1 MKRGDNISSFNKN
14 GNVNSSSFINDI
26 GGNILEGTHKT
37 IDDPWVI
44 TESSTDIIYVTDN
57 LTKVTP
63 GKTYYLTCQSDRPWG
78 KAHLDAETTANH
90 AVTIWLYLYK
100 VYNVSNY
107 HAYDL
112 PENFTARDHI
122 IRQGLWKYTIP
133 SGYTAARVRLNAY
146 SDGST
151 PTTAKFWDI
160 ALIPE
165 EDFCDNSST
174 AIKINNSKIVSNE
187 MMEV

>member
-1 MKRGDNISSFNKN
+1 M
-14 GNVNSSSFINDI
+14 NSSLLITDI
-26 GGNILEGTHKT
+26 GGNILDGTHKT
-37 IDDPWVI
+37 IDNPWVI
-44 TESSTDIIYVTDN
+44 TGSSKDIIYVTDN

-78 KAHLDAETTANH
+78 MHNTDEARANH
-90 AVTIWLYLYK
+90 TVTVWLYLYK
-100 VYNVSNY
+100 TYNASNY
-107 HAYDL
+107 NAYDL
-112 PENFTARDHI
+112 PKNFNTRDYI
-122 IRQGLWKYTIP
+122 IREGLWKYTIP
-133 SGYTAARVRLNAY
+133 SEYTAARVRLNAY

-151 PTTAKFWDI
+151 STTAKFWDI

-187 MMEV
+187 MIEV